1 VENCGYKKKM
11 HFQLT
16 FFEVSNDDD
25 DDDDD
30 GDDESLFYKI

>member
-1 VENCGYKKKM
+1 M